1 MKKIVLVLML
11 FSLLPNGGIIGFH
24 TTRARIP
31 LILTGISMMIIGN
44 QDRQTDSGKLL
55 QIGGTLLTAVWVF

>member
-11 FSLLPNGGIIGFH
+11 FSLMPNSNFS
-24 TTRARIP
+24 TVDNNAARIP